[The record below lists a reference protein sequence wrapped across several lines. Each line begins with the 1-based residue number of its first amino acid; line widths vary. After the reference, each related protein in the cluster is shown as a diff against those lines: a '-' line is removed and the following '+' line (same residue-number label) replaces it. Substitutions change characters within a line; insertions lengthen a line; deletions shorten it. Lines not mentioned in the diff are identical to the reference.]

1 VNDPANLVEQL
12 REMATA
18 FEEEAKLDATLPPS
32 LMWHA
37 WECAQRLREAADVIE
52 HAFLRPV

>member
-1 VNDPANLVEQL
+1 VNNPADLVEQL

-32 LMWHA
+32 LEWHA
-37 WECAQRLREAADVIE
+37 WECAKLLREAADVIQ